1 MADKKL
7 RVFKL
12 KTKKPE
18 ELTAELEK
26 YKDELNQLR
35 VSKVAGSTA
44 TKLGKIKVI
53 FSEENQIKNFF

>member
-12 KTKKPE
+12 KAKKPE
-18 ELTAELEK
+18 ELASELEK
-26 YKDELNQLR
+26 CKEELSQLR

-44 TKLGKIKVI
+44 TKLGKIKV
-53 FSEENQIKNFF
+53 FLK

>member
-12 KTKKPE
+12 KNKKPE
-18 ELTAELEK
+18 ELTTELEK

-44 TKLGKIKVI
+44 AKLGKIKV
-53 FSEENQIKNFF
+53 E